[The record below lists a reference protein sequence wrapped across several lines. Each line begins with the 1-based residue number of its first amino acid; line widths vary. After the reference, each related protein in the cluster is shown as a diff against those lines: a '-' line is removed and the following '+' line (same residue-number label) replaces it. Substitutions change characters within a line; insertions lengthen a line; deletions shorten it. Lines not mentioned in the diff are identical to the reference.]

1 MKTNPSSFSFKY
13 LSKRYQGRTPCA
25 TLKHKPSAIYSR
37 FYYNSKI
44 KSLNRGGFTL
54 EHFGESTLEGPLEK
68 KENNEI
74 GSDFDLRILTPIW
87 LHRVS
92 NIS

>member
-44 KSLNRGGFTL
+44 KKTEVVLRLSIL
-54 EHFGESTLEGPLEK
+54 STLEGPLEK